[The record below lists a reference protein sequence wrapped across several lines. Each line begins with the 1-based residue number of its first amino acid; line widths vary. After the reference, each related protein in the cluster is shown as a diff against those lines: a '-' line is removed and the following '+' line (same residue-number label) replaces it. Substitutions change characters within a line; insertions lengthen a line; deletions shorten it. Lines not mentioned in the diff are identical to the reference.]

1 MGSNEGNRD
10 TRSDDDAHDHIGSQS
25 ATPSGARTPRP
36 DPQDKRLPGIMHA
49 YFGQV
54 GIESDPSVS
63 ESSTSPISYPSMS
76 KKEEDLLK
84 CDVGALPMPQQR
96 PPTAPSTPGAENAW
110 HPPVEQLEAL
120 SLAPRHHVNSAPH
133 CYPTPPVS
141 SPSSMTQKES
151 DGGEERSRSRE
162 RKMEVRNKSPL
173 QQGVGNTPAAR
184 LSLSSPQHT
193 AGLETLPVVVT
204 TSTVHASDITRTAAS
219 TRTSS
224 SSSSSQSPLHMQSPA
239 SALSNCLDSVKLT
252 RGVAPVSRKK
262 NTPPHTPRALS
273 SSTPIDGAAASKT
286 SAPSSRSSNQTSS
299 NDTVTSHPDETKR
312 DSYIELP
319 PTKTPRGR
327 LSMKISE
334 GRGLKPSFDP
344 YVVCFFEWNEYIT
357 RGPKQVEEEV
367 KRSVSRPREDMFGG
381 VPIQRSGSD
390 FGRSIA
396 IPMKSRQ
403 GSSTSMTEATP
414 NIKPGQQVTDPKWD
428 IEATL

>member
-1 MGSNEGNRD
+1 MGSNEDIRD
-10 TRSDDDAHDHIGSQS
+10 TRSDDDTPDHIGS

-54 GIESDPSVS
+54 GTESESSVS

-76 KKEEDLLK
+76 KKEEDLFK
-84 CDVGALPMPQQR
+84 CDVRALPMPQHR

-110 HPPVEQLEAL
+110 HPPVEQLEGL
-120 SLAPRHHVNSAPH
+120 SLAPRHVNAAPH

-162 RKMEVRNKSPL
+162 RKMEERNRSPL
-173 QQGVGNTPAAR
+173 HQGVGNLAAHY
-184 LSLSSPQHT
+184 SLSSPQHT
-193 AGLETLPVVVT
+193 AGLESLPVVVT
-204 TSTVHASDITRTAAS
+204 ASTVHASDITRTATS

-262 NTPPHTPRALS
+262 NTPPHTPHTPRALS
-273 SSTPIDGAAASKT
+273 SSTPVDGTTSKT

-319 PTKTPRGR
+319 PTKAPRGR

-357 RGPKQVEEEV
+357 QGPKQVEEEV
-367 KRSVSRPREDMFGG
+367 KRSVSRPKEDLIGG

-403 GSSTSMTEATP
+403 GSSTSMTEARP
-414 NIKPGQQVTDPKWD
+414 NFKPGQQVTDPKWD